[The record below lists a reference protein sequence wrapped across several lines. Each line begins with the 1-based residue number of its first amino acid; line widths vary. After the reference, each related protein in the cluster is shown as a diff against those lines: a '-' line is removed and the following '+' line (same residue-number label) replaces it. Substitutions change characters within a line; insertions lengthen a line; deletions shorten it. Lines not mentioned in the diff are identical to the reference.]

1 MWRLADTELDSRL
14 LMGSALFPSPDVLTG
29 SVRSAGSQVLTVALR
44 RQSPDQR
51 AGQGFWSIIRELGVH
66 VLPNTAG
73 CRTVKE
79 AVATA
84 HMARELFETRWIK
97 LEVIGDDY
105 TLQPDPL
112 ALVEAASRLVR
123 DGFEVFPYTTEDL
136 IVAQRLQD
144 AGCRIVMPWAAPIG
158 SGRGLL
164 NPFLL
169 ETLRARLPELT
180 LIVDAGI
187 GRPSEAALAMEMGFD
202 AVLVNSAVALSDDPQ
217 RMAHAFARAV
227 EAGREAF
234 EAGLMAPRDTASP
247 STPTLG
253 TPFWH
258 VGDGEPG

>member
-44 RQSPDQR
+44 RQAPDQR
-51 AGQGFWSIIRELGVH
+51 AGQAFWSIIRDLDVH

-84 HMARELFETRWIK
+84 HMARELFETHWIK

-112 ALVEAASRLVR
+112 ALVEAANRLVR

-217 RMAHAFARAV
+217 RMARAFARAV
-227 EAGREAF
+227 EAGRGAF

-258 VGDGEPG
+258 VGDGDPG